1 MLGSGDFSWDF
12 YLGQLAG
19 NLQHIWYLEANMQ
32 RMSFYVGKR

>member
-12 YLGQLAG
+12 YLGQLVG